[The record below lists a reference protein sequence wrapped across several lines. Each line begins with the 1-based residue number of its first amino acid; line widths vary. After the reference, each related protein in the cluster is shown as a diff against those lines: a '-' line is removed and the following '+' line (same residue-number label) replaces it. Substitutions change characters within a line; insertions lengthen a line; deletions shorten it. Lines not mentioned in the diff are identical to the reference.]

1 MEWPQCLAETAG
13 ASGSDLP
20 GPRINADKSTFK
32 PDKVIAAIF
41 RSKGEWYKLKFRCRT
56 DAEHLQRRAS

>member
-1 MEWPQCLAETAG
+1 M
-13 ASGSDLP
+13 P